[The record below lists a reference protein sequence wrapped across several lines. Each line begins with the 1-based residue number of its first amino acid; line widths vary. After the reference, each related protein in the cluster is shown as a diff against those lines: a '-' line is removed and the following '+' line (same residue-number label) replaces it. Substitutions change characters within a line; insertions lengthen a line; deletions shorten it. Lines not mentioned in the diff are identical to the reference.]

1 MPQHGPRRL
10 DLVISPDLQTFIG
23 GSIRSVWALE
33 LLLLLK
39 RNPERAWSVDGLVAE
54 MRASAPLV
62 ADVLANFEASGL
74 TTRDP
79 DGGHRY
85 APAAPALADLADALE
100 EAYKLRPGLVVKAIL
115 SAPNDKLQSFAD
127 AFRLRGDGK

>member
-1 MPQHGPRRL
+1 M
-10 DLVISPDLQTFIG
+10 ISPDLQTFIG

-39 RNPERAWSVDGLVAE
+39 RNPERAWTTEGLVAE
-54 MRASAPLV
+54 MRASAPSV
-62 ADVLANFEASGL
+62 EQVLSSFEASGL
-74 TTRDP
+74 TQREQNGD
-79 DGGHRY
+79 HRY
-85 APAAPALADLADALE
+85 APAAPPLASLADELE
-100 EAYKLRPGLVVKAIL
+100 DAYKLRPGLVVKAIL